1 MSEGRCDIA
10 GSSARRLT
18 PEGFRQATGV
28 SRETLDRLQIYA
40 DLLTRWQ
47 ARVNLVGRRS
57 LDDLWRRHF
66 LDSAQLLPLIPAN
79 SRCLVDLGSG
89 AGFPGLVL
97 AILGATGVHLIES
110 DQKKCAFLRE
120 VSRQTTADARI
131 VDRRIEAVTGLSA
144 DVVTARAVAP
154 LARLLQLAR
163 PFVRPDTVLLFPKGQ
178 DVGTELTE
186 ATKHSIVTVERVES
200 LTSPDGTIL
209 RIGGDQL
216 V

>member
-1 MSEGRCDIA
+1 MTGGRRGSESPI
-10 GSSARRLT
+10 SRLT
-18 PEGFRQATGV
+18 PEGFQQATGV

-40 DLLTRWQ
+40 DLLRRWQ
-47 ARVNLVGRRS
+47 ARVNLVGRGT
-57 LDDLWRRHF
+57 LDDMWRRHF
-66 LDSAQLLPLIPAN
+66 LDSAQLAPLIPPDT
-79 SRCLVDLGSG
+79 RCLVDLGSG

-97 AILGATGVHLIES
+97 SILGIAGVHLIES

-120 VSRQTTADARI
+120 VSRQTGADARI
-131 VDRRIEAVTGLSA
+131 VDRRIETVAGLSA
-144 DVVTARAVAP
+144 DVVTARALAP
-154 LARLLQLAR
+154 LGRLLELAR

-186 ATKHSIVTVERVES
+186 ATKHSIVAVERVQS